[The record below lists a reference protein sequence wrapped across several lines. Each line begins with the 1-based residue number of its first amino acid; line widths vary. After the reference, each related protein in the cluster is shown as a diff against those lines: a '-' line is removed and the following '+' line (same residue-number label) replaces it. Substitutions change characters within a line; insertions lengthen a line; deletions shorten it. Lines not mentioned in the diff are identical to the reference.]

1 MAIGS
6 STSGLP
12 SATQDAWQQ
21 LKLQQAQRDA
31 DRADWNAQALQA
43 QAREA
48 QGVANRAEEVAR
60 SLSVQAD
67 QAQAQAGKARQ
78 GVASLSS
85 LGQMQ
90 NLLNHVS
97 EQVFPTPTDT
107 QQSAPAGSQAQTGA
121 TPVVNTQGQVTG
133 TVVNTTA

>member
-6 STSGLP
+6 STSSIP
-12 SATQDAWQQ
+12 SVTQDAWQQ

-31 DRADWNAQALQA
+31 DRAEWNAQALQA
-43 QAREA
+43 QAQDA
-48 QGVANRAEEVAR
+48 QKVATRAEEVAR

-85 LGQMQ
+85 LGQLQ
-90 NLLNHVS
+90 TLVNHVS
-97 EQVFPTPTDT
+97 EQVYQTPPNVDQTV
-107 QQSAPAGSQAQTGA
+107 PAGIQAPVPS
-121 TPVVNTQGQVTG
+121 TPVVNSQGQVTG
-133 TVVNTTA
+133 VVVNTTA